1 MKISS
6 LLREA
11 PKGPTLSLDK
21 DLMQRAMLR
30 FPGYDSQQ
38 ALSLYIADKA
48 IQQQKTDAAQNNL
61 INTQQNAIKSI
72 GQELQDY
79 EAQAQETD
87 REVERL
93 KQLSGTL
100 TTGSADRQQKAK
112 VSADELEKLQ
122 KDLEELKTKPG
133 MDPEKYKEIEQQI
146 SALANSSG
154 AEDAD
159 VKKLQNLVNNIQNKA
174 NVNYNAVADQLQQT
188 KQDLD
193 DKELRFKDYVK
204 DTNTYKK
211 TSKKDIEDLT
221 KTSEIMAKNSAKE
234 IKKYSDIVQGYQ
246 KQIDNFDSEIEKEK
260 NAIIGMRKQIEQE
273 VLNVN
278 DLIARTKRKANIP
291 WIAGARPPGG
301 APTTT
306 NLPQAELQLEEDTK
320 ILNKQGVI
328 TAQNNSDYNEWRDDH
343 IYGLFTL
350 FKNKY
355 VLFVQENGYSDKQIQ
370 DMLIKYLP
378 KLYNLGDDSTPVTPQ
393 EVADWMENDVKS
405 NLEQEVAQTELF
417 KESLD
422 KTYERML
429 DNLIGLPYIKG

>member
-11 PKGPTLSLDK
+11 PKGPALSLDN

-48 IQQQKTDAAQNNL
+48 TQQQKTDAAQNNL

-93 KQLSGTL
+93 KQLSGAL

-122 KDLEELKTKPG
+122 KDLDALKSKPG
-133 MDPEKYKEIEQQI
+133 MDPNKYAEIEQQI

-159 VKKLQNLVNNIQNKA
+159 VKKLQNLVNNIQSKA
-174 NVNYNAVADQLQQT
+174 NVNYDAVATQLERT
-188 KQDLD
+188 KQDLA
-193 DKELRFKDYVK
+193 DKEIRFQRYIDTTKD
-204 DTNTYKK
+204 YKK
-211 TSKKDIEDLT
+211 TS
-221 KTSEIMAKNSAKE
+221 SKE
-234 IKKYSDIVQGYQ
+234 IQDLARTSAEEIQKYSKIVDGAKADINAIQ
-246 KQIDNFDSEIEKEK
+246 KEKSAIVGMRQWIEKE
-260 NAIIGMRKQIEQE
+260 
-273 VLNVN
+273 VLNIN
-278 DLIARTKRKANIP
+278 DLIARTKKKANIT
-291 WIAGARPPGG
+291 W
-301 APTTT
+301 
-306 NLPQAELQLEEDTK
+306 LPQGKATEPRQTELSLQEENQIYNNNG
-320 ILNKQGVI
+320 ILTTQDK
-328 TAQNNSDYNEWRDDH
+328 SDYNEWKDNH
-343 IYGLFTL
+343 IYGLFRM

-355 VLFVQENGYSDKQIQ
+355 ASFISTNGYSDKQIQ

-378 KLYNLGDDSTPVTPQ
+378 KLYNLGDPSTPLTPQ
-393 EVADWMENDVKS
+393 EVSDWMENDVKPK
-405 NLEQEVAQTELF
+405 LEQEVVQYDVLRGKNLSE
-417 KESLD
+417 
-422 KTYERML
+422 TYSRML
-429 DNLIGLPYIKG
+429 DKIIALPYI

>member
-11 PKGPTLSLDK
+11 PKGPALSLDN

-48 IQQQKTDAAQNNL
+48 VQQQKTDAAQNNL

-93 KQLSGTL
+93 KQLSGAL

-122 KDLEELKTKPG
+122 KDLDALKSKPG
-133 MDPEKYKEIEQQI
+133 MDPNKYAEIEQQI

-159 VKKLQNLVNNIQNKA
+159 VKKLQNLVNNIQSKA
-174 NVNYNAVADQLQQT
+174 NVNYDAVATQLERT
-188 KQDLD
+188 KQDLA
-193 DKELRFKDYVK
+193 DKEIRFQRYIDTTKD
-204 DTNTYKK
+204 YKK
-211 TSKKDIEDLT
+211 TS
-221 KTSEIMAKNSAKE
+221 SKE
-234 IKKYSDIVQGYQ
+234 IQDLARTSAEEIQKYSKIVDGAKADINAIQ
-246 KQIDNFDSEIEKEK
+246 KEKSAIVGMRQWIEKE
-260 NAIIGMRKQIEQE
+260 
-273 VLNVN
+273 VLNIN
-278 DLIARTKRKANIP
+278 DLIARTKKKANIT
-291 WIAGARPPGG
+291 W
-301 APTTT
+301 
-306 NLPQAELQLEEDTK
+306 LPQGKATEPRQAELSLQEENQIYNNNG
-320 ILNKQGVI
+320 ILTTQE
-328 TAQNNSDYNEWRDDH
+328 NSDYNEWKDNH
-343 IYGLFTL
+343 IYGLFRM

-355 VLFVQENGYSDKQIQ
+355 VSFISTNGYSDKQIQ

-378 KLYNLGDDSTPVTPQ
+378 KLYNLGDPSTPLTPQ
-393 EVADWMENDVKS
+393 EVSDWMENDVKP
-405 NLEQEVAQTELF
+405 NLEKEVVQTELF